1 MKNKKQKMFLK
12 VLFSTEPTTEGS
24 VTSSDRNELPSP
36 SPKRSRG
43 PFMNDETPSNV
54 TAPKPNLKGAFNRN
68 ILLNF
73 CNDLLHFICM
83 YM

>member
-1 MKNKKQKMFLK
+1 MFLK

-24 VTSSDRNELPSP
+24 VTSSDKNELPSP

-43 PFMNDETPSNV
+43 PFMNDETPSSV
-54 TAPKPNLKGAFNRN
+54 TAPKPNLKGVFNRN
-68 ILLNF
+68 ILFNF